1 MITLQNLLFFQL
13 GRFHCIISEKIL
25 CKIYWNRRGAS
36 NQIRIFCSNLKNWFK
51 YFQNFIESKCYI
63 APIVQRDIWKV
74 SFLSSKH
81 RSLVFFTFLTFLC
94 FCDLVVKKGL
104 FFLCQASHSL
114 CFPLY
119 QFWWMLFLGIRFLV
133 YHKTKTSFND
143 ITEDSTKS

>member
-1 MITLQNLLFFQL
+1 MITLQNLFFFSLEGSAALFPR
-13 GRFHCIISEKIL
+13 RFYVKYIGIVGEL
-25 CKIYWNRRGAS
+25 
-36 NQIRIFCSNLKNWFK
+36 QIRIFCLNLKNWLK
-51 YFQNFIESKCYI
+51 YFQNFVESKCYS
-63 APIVQRDIWKV
+63 APIVQRDIR
-74 SFLSSKH
+74 SFFFYLANTAVI
-81 RSLVFFTFLTFLC
+81 VFFTFLTFLC